1 MRKVAVSGKLGVKEF
16 ARNMSVMAL
25 KAEGDDEDEEEQG
38 AEVGRMGSLSNAA
51 VHVLFE
57 CGLI

>member
-1 MRKVAVSGKLGVKEF
+1 MSGKLGVKEF
-16 ARNMSVMAL
+16 ARKMSVMAL
-25 KAEGDDEDEEEQG
+25 KAEGDDEVEEEQG
-38 AEVGRMGSLSNAA
+38 AEVGRMSSLSNAA